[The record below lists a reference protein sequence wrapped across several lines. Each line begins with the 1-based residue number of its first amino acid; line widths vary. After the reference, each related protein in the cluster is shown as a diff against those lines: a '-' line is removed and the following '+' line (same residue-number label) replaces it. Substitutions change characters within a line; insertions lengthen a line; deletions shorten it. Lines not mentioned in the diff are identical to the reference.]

1 MPGPAWLESASCLAN
16 GGESAERGERVL
28 GLRAGRVVRI
38 ALRVADHALLV
49 DDEAGRDG
57 QRPRGIA
64 VELLEVQGEREI
76 ELVKIVWEREAQPES
91 ARHLVATVSE
101 DLEREVPGPN
111 QLSVVFGQLR
121 RDGHEA

>member
-1 MPGPAWLESASCLAN
+1 
-16 GGESAERGERVL
+16 ERGL
-28 GLRAGRVVRI
+28 GLRASRVVGI

-49 DDEAGRDG
+49 DDEAGWDG

-91 ARHLVATVSE
+91 ARHLVATVGE

-111 QLSVVFGQLR
+111 QLSCVFRPLR
-121 RDGHEA
+121 RNG